1 MTISCA
7 AAAQAFKAFGLPEP
21 IAVPSQAH
29 PDPEFPTVE
38 LPNPEEGKGV
48 WTAAYQQAEAT
59 CTTLVLAN
67 DPDADRF
74 SASEWDARAGE
85 HPDNLHKQAFFPLL
99 AQQPGMAALPAPP
112 VCSQPSPLHLSSS
125 LWQCSMQ
132 QLSAL
137 SSV

>member
-74 SASEWDARAGE
+74 SASEWDAQAGE
-85 HPDNLHKQAFFPLL
+85 HPDNYISKLSFLCLPNNRVWRFCQLL
-99 AQQPGMAALPAPP
+99 QCAR
-112 VCSQPSPLHLSSS
+112 SHL
-125 LWQCSMQ
+125 LYI
-132 QLSAL
+132 
-137 SSV
+137 